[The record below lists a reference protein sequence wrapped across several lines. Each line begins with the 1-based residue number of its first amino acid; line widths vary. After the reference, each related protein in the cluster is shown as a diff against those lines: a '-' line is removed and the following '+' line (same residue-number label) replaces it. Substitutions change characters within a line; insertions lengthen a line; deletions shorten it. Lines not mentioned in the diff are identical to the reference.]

1 MKIVIPGGS
10 GYVGTLLARAFHEQ
24 RDEVVVL
31 SRTPANKPWRVIAWD
46 GENLGEWATEFEAA
60 DAIINL
66 AGQSVNCRYTPE
78 NRRIITESRL
88 KSTKVVGGPMPQEIS
103 AYRPA
108 KMVILVCEHYSAID
122 GAPNS
127 HAAVCR
133 HRANRWSS
141 GTEVDADLFWH
152 AMTLG
157 QRNVQGKIRTD
168 VTIRSGGFEMRRI
181 IIRHRDVD
189 AAVGRRHVQHF
200 AFPTWAGKYDVYA
213 AVGCAAANRAADS
226 GQRNAAVQRFEID
239 SSGDLVD

>member
-1 MKIVIPGGS
+1 MGIYQTAIAGIPNSLNSPKKTAVLLFEHVQKLVSELRNLELAEAQEMKIVVPVGS

-24 RDEVVVL
+24 GDEVVVL
-31 SRTPANKPWRVIAWD
+31 SRTPANKRWRVIAWD

-122 GAPNS
+122 ARP
-127 HAAVCR
+127 
-133 HRANRWSS
+133 
-141 GTEVDADLFWH
+141 
-152 AMTLG
+152 
-157 QRNVQGKIRTD
+157 IRTPPF
-168 VTIRSGGFEMRRI
+168 VVMARIVGPPEPRSTLISFGMR
-181 IIRHRDVD
+181 
-189 AAVGRRHVQHF
+189 
-200 AFPTWAGKYDVYA
+200 
-213 AVGCAAANRAADS
+213 
-226 GQRNAAVQRFEID
+226 
-239 SSGDLVD
+239 